1 MMRHSDVI
9 VRRIGQREYRAV
21 NRLMGML
28 LIAIAIQ
35 FILIGIRAAFPILTG
50 GPA

>member
-1 MMRHSDVI
+1 
-9 VRRIGQREYRAV
+9 
-21 NRLMGML
+21 ML